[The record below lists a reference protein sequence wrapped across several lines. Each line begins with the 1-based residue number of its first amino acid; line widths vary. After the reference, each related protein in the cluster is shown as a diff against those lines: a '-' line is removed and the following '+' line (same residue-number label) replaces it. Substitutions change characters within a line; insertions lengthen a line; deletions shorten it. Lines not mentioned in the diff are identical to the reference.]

1 MKAYSYSLS
10 TYLPSAILLFIIL
23 FAAACSSTQFI
34 EPYQSIV
41 KKAKIDSI
49 SPKFEEEA
57 YNYIQKDIR
66 PVSGLGFNVFIYNI
80 FNTKDGKYRTS
91 HIKPLGT
98 PPPILDSALVE
109 ISRTQIQK
117 FLHSKGY
124 FNARVTSEIS
134 IKDKKADIL
143 FHTVPGSA
151 FFVKSLQYSVPDSS
165 VKSLYFD
172 KKIKFSHLQ
181 EGMQYDEDSLSY
193 EVEKVY
199 QMMKENGYFDYLR
212 PYLRVVVDSNS
223 NDSKVK
229 MTVHIDNP
237 VDKPQHVKFTIGES
251 DVLIAPNSEGFTDTP
266 RLNQNLVRGIRYT
279 DLSKRFRRNPIVR
292 YDFLRQ
298 GELYDIR
305 KEELTRDRFYELNVF
320 KNVKIDYLK
329 AKDSSNKVDPVIQL
343 IPQKRMS
350 NRIEGEVPFNS
361 GSVGFS
367 ISNTY
372 TNNNLFRGAER
383 FEFQIKG
390 GLQSRIGQNTSLFK
404 DIYQRDFSL
413 SAKLV
418 VPRLMVPFTIP
429 TMGKNGM
436 PFSTISLSYL
446 YALQRGFSIRRVL
459 LSSFTYDW
467 VETKS
472 KLHSFTPLNFE
483 YRFGDLLLDT
493 TTVSGKAILDANSYN
508 IKLLDRK
515 DLTLGIKYTFTYNF
529 NRLLELN
536 NFFYFRGN
544 IDLAG
549 NMLSLATKIAG
560 QTRNPQSGDYAT
572 VFKLPYNQYV
582 RPEIDFRWYKS
593 LGGYRQFVARINA
606 GVGLAYGNSNAMP
619 FEKLFYAGGAAGVRA
634 WQARTLGPGN
644 YNRDIIPTD
653 SLRRTFYG
661 LDQLGE
667 MRIETNFEYRY
678 LFFNKFFGAQLKG
691 AIFLDA
697 GNVWNVAAYNAN
709 KETFF
714 DIKKLGDQIAIGIG
728 TGLRYD
734 LKYFLF
740 RFDVG
745 LKIKDPQFAPSEQ
758 WVIGKYFRGAKDFRT
773 AYNLSHSPDRYR
785 FVQYNF
791 GIGLPF

>member
-1 MKAYSYSLS
+1 M
-10 TYLPSAILLFIIL
+10 
-23 FAAACSSTQFI
+23 
-34 EPYQSIV
+34 
-41 KKAKIDSI
+41 
-49 SPKFEEEA
+49 
-57 YNYIQKDIR
+57 
-66 PVSGLGFNVFIYNI
+66 
-80 FNTKDGKYRTS
+80 FNTKNGKYKTS
-91 HIKPLGT
+91 GIKALGT

-124 FNARVTSEIS
+124 FNAKVSSDIK
-134 IKDKKADIL
+134 IKDKKADVV
-143 FHTVPGSA
+143 FHAIPGPA
-151 FFVKSLQYSVPDSS
+151 FFVDSIEYAVPDSS
-165 VKSLYFD
+165 VRALYFD
-172 KKIKFSHLQ
+172 KKIDFTHVHK
-181 EGMQYDEDSLSY
+181 EMQYDEDSLSY
-193 EVEKVY
+193 EVEQVY
-199 QMMKENGYFDYLR
+199 QMMKQNGYFDYLR

-223 NDSKVK
+223 NNSRVK
-229 MTVHIDNP
+229 MTIHIDDP
-237 VDKPQHVKFTIGES
+237 TDKPRHVKYAIGES
-251 DVLIAPNSEGFTDTP
+251 DVLIAPNSDGFPDTP
-266 RLNQNLVRGIRYT
+266 KLNPNIVRGIRFT
-279 DLSKRFRRNPIVR
+279 DLSNRFRRNPIVR
-292 YDFLRQ
+292 YDFLRE
-298 GELYDIR
+298 GEEYDIR
-305 KEELTRDRFYELNVF
+305 KEELTRDRLYELNVF

-329 AKDSSNKVDPVIQL
+329 AKDSSNRVEPIIQL

-390 GLQSRIGQNTSLFK
+390 GLQSRLGKNTSIFK

-413 SAKLV
+413 SAKLA
-418 VPRLMVPFTIP
+418 VPRLMVPFNIP

-436 PFSTISLSYL
+436 PFSTISMSYL
-446 YALQRGFSIRRVL
+446 YALQRNFSIRRVL

-467 VETKS
+467 VETKA

-493 TTVSGKAILDANSYN
+493 NTVNGKNILNANSYN

-549 NMLSLATKIAG
+549 NMLSLATQVAG
-560 QTRNPQSGDYAT
+560 QTRNPKNGQFAT
-572 VFKLPYNQYV
+572 VLGLPFNQYV
-582 RPEIDFRWYKS
+582 RPEVDLRWYKF
-593 LGGYRQFVARINA
+593 LGGSRQFIARINA
-606 GVGLAYGNSNAMP
+606 GVGLAYGNSTAMP
-619 FEKLFYAGGAAGVRA
+619 FEKLFYAGGAAGIRA

-667 MRIETNFEYRY
+667 MRIESNFEYRY
-678 LFFNKFFGAQLKG
+678 LFINKFFGAQLKG
-691 AIFLDA
+691 AVFLDA
-697 GNVWNVAAYNAN
+697 GNIWNVAAYNAN

-714 DIKKLGDQIAIGIG
+714 DFKKLGDQIAIGIG

-758 WVIGKYFRGAKDFRT
+758 WVIGKYLRGAKGFRK
-773 AYNLSHSPDRYR
+773 AYDLAHSPDRYR